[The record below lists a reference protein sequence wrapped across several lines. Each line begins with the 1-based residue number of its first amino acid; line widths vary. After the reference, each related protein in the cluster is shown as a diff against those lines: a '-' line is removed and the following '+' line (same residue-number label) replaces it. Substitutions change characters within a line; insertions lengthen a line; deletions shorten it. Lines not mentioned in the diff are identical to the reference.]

1 MKVHYTNILLYTV
14 NLSILLISCHINIQ
28 KNPYINTLHTLNTTK
43 IPTNRLLCECDL
55 YTSIYDN
62 DPEMNMVMQQFDER
76 TSERFH
82 EYDER
87 IEEKRKKCKEQC
99 EKDIQKIILKD
110 KIEKELT
117 EKFATLQTDI
127 TTEDIP
133 TCVCEKSVADT
144 VEKTCLKCGG
154 LLGGGVEPTVGFL
167 GTVVVNQLTKA
178 TTVSSIAA
186 AKQVCIKAV
195 VDKLINMLHFS
206 DFTRDIWLTL
216 INSKNYN
223 TVSGLAADA
232 KNAKVAVGTTCLRN
246 TSRLKPACDSIFK
259 KSKVWFGPVK

>member
-1 MKVHYTNILLYTV
+1 MIM
-14 NLSILLISCHINIQ
+14 
-28 KNPYINTLHTLNTTK
+28 TK
-43 IPTNRLLCECDL
+43 
-55 YTSIYDN
+55 
-62 DPEMNMVMQQFDER
+62 
-76 TSERFH
+76 
-82 EYDER
+82 
-87 IEEKRKKCKEQC
+87 KRKLYCNNLMMAHHDDFENMKKECNDQYHK
-99 EKDIQKIILKD
+99 EIQQIVLKD

-117 EKFATLQTDI
+117 EKLAALYRDI
-127 TTEDIP
+127 FTEDIP
-133 TCVCEKSVADT
+133 TCICKKSLSDK
-144 VEKTCLKCGG
+144 VEKTC
-154 LLGGGVEPTVGFL
+154 GGVEPTVGFL